1 MGEQPHRFMW
11 EMWVRFLQDTLPQRC
26 GKAIAFGF
34 SFIIKYFFP
43 TTRQPAA
50 GAFGLVRFQAPV
62 LFSRKGDAMK
72 PAKLSFINGRPTIVD
87 YDTRVRHDND
97 QAYNYHRRVADD
109 EYVGFYKSKEWR
121 TLRKQILERD
131 LGLCQRCGMP
141 AELVDHII
149 PSKDD
154 WDDRLN
160 PDNLQSLCRECHR
173 IKTKREWMKHHKGSE
188 RYMEVNMVCGLPAS
202 GKTTYVKQHMTEHDL
217 IYDYDELMQALTG
230 LPSRSRNHD
239 VHDYI
244 MLFLDQMLR
253 KLKAEQTF
261 NNVWIIRTLPDERI
275 DGLLAN
281 YHHVNH
287 ILIDTDPK
295 VCLQR
300 LKQRKQTIAFTEI
313 LNSFEKADFEHFR
326 RVKNR

>member
-1 MGEQPHRFMW
+1 
-11 EMWVRFLQDTLPQRC
+11 
-26 GKAIAFGF
+26 
-34 SFIIKYFFP
+34 
-43 TTRQPAA
+43 
-50 GAFGLVRFQAPV
+50 
-62 LFSRKGDAMK
+62 MK

-131 LGLCQRCGMP
+131 LALCQRCGMP

-202 GKTTYVKQHMTEHDL
+202 GKTTYVKQHVTEHDL

-313 LNSFEKADFEHFR
+313 LNSFEKASFEHFR

>member
-1 MGEQPHRFMW
+1 
-11 EMWVRFLQDTLPQRC
+11 
-26 GKAIAFGF
+26 
-34 SFIIKYFFP
+34 
-43 TTRQPAA
+43 
-50 GAFGLVRFQAPV
+50 
-62 LFSRKGDAMK
+62 MK
-72 PAKLSFINGRPTIVD
+72 PTKLSFINGKPAIVD

-97 QAYNYHRRVADD
+97 QAYNYHRKVSDD
-109 EYVGFYKSKEWR
+109 EYVRLYKTSDWR
-121 TLRKQILERD
+121 KIREQILGRD
-131 LGLCQRCGMP
+131 FGLCQRCGMS

-160 PDNLQSLCRECHR
+160 PDNLQSLCRACHKV
-173 IKTKREWMKHHKGSE
+173 KTKREWMKHHKGSE
-188 RYMEVNMVCGLPAS
+188 RYMEIKIVCGLPAS
-202 GKTTYVKQHMTEHDL
+202 GKSTYVKRHMTDHDL

-230 LPSRSRNHD
+230 LPSRLRNHD

-261 NNVWIIRTLPDERI
+261 NNVWIVRTLPDERI

-281 YHHVNH
+281 YHHIDH
-287 ILIDTDPK
+287 ILVDTDSA
-295 VCLQR
+295 VCEQR
-300 LKQRKQTIAFTEI
+300 LKERGQTIAFNEI
-313 LNSFEKADFEHFR
+313 KNQFKNANFEHFR